1 MNIKNAF
8 AWQNRARLQLT
19 RPRIGV
25 TSPVF
30 LRAANRMCQSSTL
43 GTRTPTILNEDIDA
57 TRHQNFAPVYHGSGN
72 NGDIID
78 KGSNSMKQLIY
89 VAYLVLL
96 PHVSPAP
103 CSSLRLMPL
112 RCYFQQLAA
121 SHECEYVTRPWTL
134 DTTPGWSNRKA
145 VR

>member
-78 KGSNSMKQLIY
+78 KGSNSMKQLNEATHLRGVFGVIATC
-89 VAYLVLL
+89 VPSPLL
-96 PHVSPAP
+96 
-103 CSSLRLMPL
+103 
-112 RCYFQQLAA
+112 QLTTDA
-121 SHECEYVTRPWTL
+121 SALLFPTVGGVTRMRIRHSTVDFRYNSGL
-134 DTTPGWSNRKA
+134 VES
-145 VR
+145 